1 VRPVYTDRSGTYL
14 FADLQHPCANHTH
27 SLMRAEI
34 HSLLEAA
41 KQSIG
46 LLRRHL

>member
-1 VRPVYTDRSGTYL
+1 MLNRGLVPPRG
-14 FADLQHPCANHTH
+14 A
-27 SLMRAEI
+27 MRAEI
-34 HSLLEAA
+34 QSVIDEI

>member
-1 VRPVYTDRSGTYL
+1 
-14 FADLQHPCANHTH
+14 
-27 SLMRAEI
+27 MRAEV
-34 HSLLEAA
+34 SSVVDDM

>member
-1 VRPVYTDRSGTYL
+1 VASIEPVRLINADRKK
-14 FADLQHPCANHTH
+14 
-27 SLMRAEI
+27 LMRAEI
-34 HSLLEAA
+34 VNLVDEM

>member
-1 VRPVYTDRSGTYL
+1 LIGQLPGIPEH
-14 FADLQHPCANHTH
+14 A
-27 SLMRAEI
+27 MRAEI
-34 HSLLEAA
+34 INLVDEM